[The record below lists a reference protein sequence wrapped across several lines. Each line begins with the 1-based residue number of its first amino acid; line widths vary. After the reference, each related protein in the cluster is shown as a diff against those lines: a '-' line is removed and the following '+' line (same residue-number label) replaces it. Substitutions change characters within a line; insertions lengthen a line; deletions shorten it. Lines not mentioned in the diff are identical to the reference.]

1 MINLQKVLALMGI
14 HNLTS
19 VFLRIINRIPEHLGL
34 SVGFFPLT
42 LLDLITS
49 LKAKHSLKKTGII
62 NIRSKNPG
70 KMQGNRVRVKIAFYP
85 YLWETMH
92 NPPYLRQGNVLYYN
106 YNSLFPN
113 EYLHNVSQVNC
124 SGLITIV

>member
-19 VFLRIINRIPEHLGL
+19 VFLRIINHIPEHLGS

-49 LKAKHSLKKTGII
+49 LKAQCSLKKTGMI
-62 NIRSKNPG
+62 NMPA
-70 KMQGNRVRVKIAFYP
+70 IA
-85 YLWETMH
+85 M
-92 NPPYLRQGNVLYYN
+92 
-106 YNSLFPN
+106 
-113 EYLHNVSQVNC
+113 LH
-124 SGLITIV
+124 